1 MANPL
6 VRTFQV
12 TALAGAML
20 AAGTAAAAPGH
31 ATHASARHQDRSGEA
46 FYAWVD
52 VVDVDP
58 IVRTRYIEEPVERCY
73 DTRVDRRHDDRRY
86 RDDHARYDARYEDR
100 RYRDDRDRRG
110 QANPGAVLIG
120 GALGGLIGNQFGG
133 GNGKKAL
140 TVAGAVIGA
149 SIGASASAS
158 NNARRYGSHRDSRY
172 DSRGYDSRGY
182 DSRGYD
188 SREDRWRSE
197 PVRRCEVSY
206 ESRPVERIEGYEV
219 TYRYHGRRFTK
230 VVDEHPG
237 NRLRVRVDVQPI
249 A

>member
-1 MANPL
+1 MATRL
-6 VRTFQV
+6 FRIFQL

-20 AAGTAAAAPGH
+20 AAGTATAAPGH
-31 ATHASARHQDRSGEA
+31 SKHASARHQDRSGEA
-46 FYAWVD
+46 YYAWVN
-52 VVDVDP
+52 VLDVDP

-73 DTRVDRRHDDRRY
+73 DTRGSQRHDDRY
-86 RDDHARYDARYEDR
+86 RNDRARHDDRGYHDDRGRYEH
-100 RYRDDRDRRG
+100 RDSRG
-110 QANPGAVLIG
+110 QASPGAVLLG

-149 SIGASASAS
+149 SIGASASS
-158 NNARRYGSHRDSRY
+158 GNHSRSYG
-172 DSRGYDSRGY
+172 SRGYDSR
-182 DSRGYD
+182 D
-188 SREDRWRSE
+188 DRWRSE

-237 NRLRVRVDVQPI
+237 SRMRVRVDVQPI
-249 A
+249 V

>member
-1 MANPL
+1 MATRL
-6 VRTFQV
+6 VRIFQV

-31 ATHASARHQDRSGEA
+31 SKHSSARHQDRSGEA
-46 FYAWVD
+46 YYAWVD

-73 DTRVDRRHDDRRY
+73 DTRGDRHHDRSYRNDRARYDDRGYHDDRRS
-86 RDDHARYDARYEDR
+86 
-100 RYRDDRDRRG
+100 RG
-110 QANPGAVLIG
+110 QANPGAVLVG

-149 SIGASASAS
+149 SIGASASS
-158 NNARRYGSHRDSRY
+158 DHNARRYGS
-172 DSRGYDSRGY
+172 RGYDSR
-182 DSRGYD
+182 D
-188 SREDRWRSE
+188 DRWRSE

-237 NRLRVRVDVQPI
+237 NRMRVRVDVQPLV
-249 A
+249 